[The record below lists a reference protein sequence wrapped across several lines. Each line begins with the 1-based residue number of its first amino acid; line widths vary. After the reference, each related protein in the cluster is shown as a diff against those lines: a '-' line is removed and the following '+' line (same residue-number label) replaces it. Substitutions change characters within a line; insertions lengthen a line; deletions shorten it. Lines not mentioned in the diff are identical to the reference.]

1 VLAPDPENDVMRV
14 KSSGLR
20 GVAMALAGVAVLS
33 LGACAY
39 RQGPV
44 YEESPTHAGQ
54 RLPGAQFGVVRGID
68 NVSGRESTS
77 GAGALIGGV
86 VGAVVGRQFGSGGSA
101 RAAGTA
107 LGAVGGA
114 VIGNEIEQQQNHTAG
129 RFRVTVQMDDGSQRN
144 FNYAQLGDLR
154 VGDRVRVEGQ
164 NLQRF

>member
-1 VLAPDPENDVMRV
+1 MSFKLMGVRAVATVLSCA
-14 KSSGLR
+14 
-20 GVAMALAGVAVLS
+20 ALLS

-39 RQGPV
+39 RQSPV

-54 RLPGAQFGVVRGID
+54 RLPGAQFGVVRGIET
-68 NVSGRESTS
+68 VSGRESTS

-86 VGAVVGRQFGSGGSA
+86 VGAVVGRQFGDAGAA

-129 RFRVTVQMDDGSQRN
+129 RYRVLVQMDDGSQRS

-154 VGDRVRVEGQ
+154 VGDRVRVDGQ
-164 NLQRF
+164 NLQRY